1 MAEAPPATATANVI
15 TVPVGD
21 DVMRGV
27 DNKKVL
33 DRMRLDGKVALVTGG
48 GQGIGRA
55 FAHALAEAGATVC
68 VVDIALDRAET
79 VAAELRAKGVSSRAL
94 RTDCTDPDAITAMV
108 DTVVNE
114 FGSLDIAVVSVVMS
128 LSFLCVS
135 KATQLS

>member
-1 MAEAPPATATANVI
+1 
-15 TVPVGD
+15 
-21 DVMRGV
+21 MRGV

-114 FGSLDIAVVSVVMS
+114 YGSLDIAVVSVVMS
-128 LSFLCVS
+128 LAFLCVLQ
-135 KATQLS
+135 ATQLS